1 MVLWKSDKHWV
12 HTEVEKKGKRKPN
25 HREPSIVLWKT
36 HFNSSSF
43 QNVATSMPWVI
54 LHKRTI
60 EVYVNLVHSAKSSGS
75 FHKWATSTSKRLHC
89 SVVESEAT
97 LVPVIFPLLC
107 DILWTWVGLL
117 PYNTSIFRQFR
128 CNQRSSLVISDGSSG
143 ERPGWMS
150 LFWFGCGAV
159 QWVPPS
165 GSDIHSHRWD
175 MVVSGTK
182 GCRPNDKSIWV

>member
-12 HTEVEKKGKRKPN
+12 HTEVEQKEQQQKK
-25 HREPSIVLWKT
+25 HWEPYIVLRKT

-60 EVYVNLVHSAKSSGS
+60 EVYVNLVHSAKSSCS
-75 FHKWATSTSKRLHC
+75 FHEWATSKRLHC
-89 SVVESEAT
+89 SVVETEAT
-97 LVPVIFPLLC
+97 LSPVIIPLLC

-128 CNQRSSLVISDGSSG
+128 CNQRSSLVIS
-143 ERPGWMS
+143 GWFFRWKAWLDEPLLVWLWCS
-150 LFWFGCGAV
+150 AV
-159 QWVPPS
+159 RS
-165 GSDIHSHRWD
+165 TLR
-175 MVVSGTK
+175 
-182 GCRPNDKSIWV
+182 IWHPFT